1 MKGPTM
7 QALVWLGPR
16 DMIQRAEPM
25 PQLAPGEVLIS
36 VAATGICGS
45 ELSGFLGHN
54 SLRVPPLIMGHE
66 CAGEVVQGAGETFA
80 TGDIAAVGTLI
91 TFNPLIA
98 CGACDQCLAGR
109 PNLCRQR
116 QLIGAHR
123 PGSFAQYVAVPARQC
138 YPLPD
143 QLSVVAGALVE
154 PLACSIRAV
163 ALAGAQPH
171 ERLLILGAGPIGLCA
186 VAAARAQ
193 GVEQIIVSEVAT
205 QRLEIALRWG
215 ACEVINAREQEVV
228 TFVRERYPGGVDSVI
243 DAVGATAVRTQAIR
257 AVRPGGRVVLIG
269 LHDEESLLPANYLIR
284 QEITLAGS
292 FAYTQ
297 TDFTQAI
304 ELLARGAVQPNG
316 DWLEERPLADGPA
329 AFAELVDGRA
339 GAAKIVLTLAS
350 PMDELTNTEMHQ

>member
-1 MKGPTM
+1 M

-16 DMIQRAEPM
+16 DMVLRPEPM

-36 VAATGICGS
+36 VEATGICGS

-66 CAGEVVQGAGETFA
+66 CAGRVVQAARETFA
-80 TGDIAAVGTLI
+80 TGDIAATGARV

-98 CGACDQCLAGR
+98 CRTCDRCLAGR

-123 PGSFAQYVAVPARQC
+123 PGAFAQYVAVPARQC
-138 YPLPD
+138 YPLPH
-143 QLSVVAGALVE
+143 QLSVIAGVLVE

-163 ALAGAQPH
+163 ALAGIQPH

-193 GVEQIIVSEVAT
+193 GVEQIIVSDLAE

-215 ACEVINAREQEVV
+215 ACAVINAREKDVV
-228 TFVRERYPGGVDSVI
+228 AFVRDRFPGGVDSVV
-243 DAVGATAVRTQAIR
+243 DAVGATPVRTQAIR

-269 LHDEESLLPANYLIR
+269 LHDEESALPANYLIR

-292 FAYTQ
+292 FAYTE

-304 ELLARGAVQPNG
+304 DLLARGVVQPSG
-316 DWLEERPLADGPA
+316 DWLEERPLSDGPA
-329 AFAELVDGRA
+329 AFAELVDGKAR
-339 GAAKIVLTLAS
+339 AAKIILTIAAPTDGS
-350 PMDELTNTEMHQ
+350 TNPEIHQ

>member
-1 MKGPTM
+1 MKSLTM

-16 DMIQRAEPM
+16 EMVERAEPV
-25 PQLAPGEVLIS
+25 PQPALGEVLIS

-80 TGDIAAVGTLI
+80 TGEPAGIGTRI

-98 CGACDQCLAGR
+98 CGTCDRCLAGR

-123 PGSFAQYVAVPARQC
+123 PGGFAQYIAVPARQC

-143 QLSVVAGALVE
+143 QLSLVAGALVE

-163 ALAGAQPH
+163 IHAGVQPH

-186 VAAARAQ
+186 VAAARTQ
-193 GVEQIIVSEVAT
+193 GIEQIIVSDLAAD
-205 QRLEIALRWG
+205 RLEIALR
-215 ACEVINAREQEVV
+215 
-228 TFVRERYPGGVDSVI
+228 
-243 DAVGATAVRTQAIR
+243 
-257 AVRPGGRVVLIG
+257 
-269 LHDEESLLPANYLIR
+269 
-284 QEITLAGS
+284 
-292 FAYTQ
+292 
-297 TDFTQAI
+297 
-304 ELLARGAVQPNG
+304 
-316 DWLEERPLADGPA
+316 
-329 AFAELVDGRA
+329 
-339 GAAKIVLTLAS
+339 
-350 PMDELTNTEMHQ
+350 